1 MFDWYDR
8 VQWGEISA
16 LLNSGH
22 PSILQQLIVVNT
34 LSLVAIVFMRLWH
47 RNVIRKRP
55 KYFVQEFLLIANM
68 FILSENQLAALL
80 SNTIIPMIYK
90 FRQYAS

>member
-8 VQWGEISA
+8 VQWSEISD

-22 PSILQQLIVVNT
+22 PSILQQLIVVNL
-34 LSLVAIVFMRLWH
+34 LSLAVVAFMRLWH
-47 RNVIRKRP
+47 RNAIRKRP
-55 KYFVQEFLLIANM
+55 KYFIQEFLMLANM
-68 FILSENQLAALL
+68 FILSENQLSALL
-80 SNTIIPMIYK
+80 TNTIIPTIYK